1 MARYNT
7 VASVGSLNTTTALS
21 TPSQGLFTTF
31 TGSAPYTVTV
41 ANPVLYSGISQT
53 FYNSTSGTITLSTP
67 SGSFIGPSASG
78 ATFAMP
84 TGTTVTLT
92 SDGSSYV
99 VTAENG
105 GVLVATSGTFSGTLT
120 ANAAVTINPTS
131 GAVSIAPTTTGNINN
146 MTIGGTTRA
155 AGNFTSLNA
164 NANTGSTGTGSGTI
178 IVTGGIGVS
187 ENIFLGGILSTG
199 STSYS
204 KLASG
209 NDSQRPTGA
218 AGYLRY
224 NTSRLYLE
232 EHDGSTWA
240 PAGGYGFYHV
250 DVTNTNYNAGAFD
263 CCWVNTNSSP
273 VTITLPG
280 SPSKG
285 EVIRFFDVARTFQ
298 TRNLTVARNGQLIQ
312 GDAADLTVNVEG
324 AAFELMYFNSTYGW
338 RIFAV

>member
-7 VASVGSLNTTTALS
+7 VASVGTLNTTTSLS
-21 TPSQGLFTTF
+21 TPTQGLFTTF

-41 ANPVLYSGISQT
+41 ANPVLYTGMSQT
-53 FYNSTSGTITLSTP
+53 FYNSTAGVITLSTP
-67 SGSFIGPSASG
+67 TGSFTGPSASG

-84 TGTTVTLT
+84 AGTTVTLT
-92 SDGSSYV
+92 SDGSVYI

-105 GVLVATSGTFSGTLT
+105 GALVATTGTFSSTLT
-120 ANAAVTINPTS
+120 ANAAVTINPAS

-146 MTIGGTTRA
+146 MTIGGSTRA

-187 ENIFLGGILSTG
+187 ENIYLGGILSSG
-199 STSYS
+199 STSFT
-204 KLASG
+204 KTASG
-209 NDSQRPTGA
+209 NSSQRPTGA
-218 AGYLRY
+218 AGYVRF
-224 NTSRLYLE
+224 NTDQGYLE
-232 EHDGSTWA
+232 EHDGTAWS
-240 PAGGYGFYHV
+240 PAGGYGFKHV
-250 DVTNTNYNAGAFD
+250 DVANTNYSAGSWD

-280 SPSKG
+280 SPVKG
-285 EVIRFFDVARTFQ
+285 EVVRFLDVARTFQ

-324 AAFELMYFNSTYGW
+324 AAFELMYYNSTYGW